1 MSGTAAE
8 RGVGAV
14 VLAAGAGTRFGGDKL
29 LAELEGRPILQHV
42 LDAVARVAARPCV
55 VVLPDLSRLDA
66 RIDWRDEVRVVN
78 PTPEAGLASSLRV
91 GIAACLDA
99 RPELTGILV
108 VLGDQPRTSP
118 QVMGALID
126 ALPAALEAGAWAVV
140 PRYTEGGGA
149 NPALL
154 LRAALARVPDL
165 EGDRGMGT
173 LLASAPGRSY
183 PVEVLGANPDID
195 TPADLAALADGE
207 R

>member
-1 MSGTAAE
+1 MSGTAGD

-42 LDAVARVAARPCV
+42 LDAVARIEVRPRV
-55 VVLPDLSRLDA
+55 VVLPGPSRLDA

-78 PTPEAGLASSLRV
+78 PTPEAGLARSLRV
-91 GIAACLDA
+91 GVASCLDA
-99 RPELTGILV
+99 RPDVTGILV
-108 VLGDQPRTSP
+108 LLGDQPRTSP

-126 ALPAALEAGAWAVV
+126 ALPAAAAAGAWAVV
-140 PRYTEGGGA
+140 PRYAEGGGA

-165 EGDRGMGT
+165 EGDRGMGA
-173 LLASAPGRSY
+173 LLASEPGRTY
-183 PVEVLGANPDID
+183 PVEVPGANPDID
-195 TPADLAALADGE
+195 TPADLSALADGG